1 MIRAN
6 PEDIALVG
14 VAFAFGSAL
23 CRTTI
28 LLVTRATLQDEIA
41 RIWQETKKTV
51 VLITNDPWIGT
62 SQLNDMV
69 FVSPIFHRGRLV
81 GYAANIAHSPDVGG
95 RLLSADA
102 RELFEEGLR
111 LPISK
116 LIERRSAGQL
126 KFHVASLYPLLYR
139 LEDRG
144 WIEGRWRQGTGERR
158 RRCYRLTVEG
168 RKVLAAQR
176 TRWTSFIRAL
186 SRAAG
191 LRHA

>member
-1 MIRAN
+1 MSDPISDAAARK
-6 PEDIALVG
+6 
-14 VAFAFGSAL
+14 GSAEL
-23 CRTTI
+23 LILASLEPGELHGYDICR
-28 LLVTRATLQDEIA
+28 AIA
-41 RIWQETKKTV
+41 ER
-51 VLITNDPWIGT
+51 
-62 SQLNDMV
+62 S
-69 FVSPIFHRGRLV
+69 
-81 GYAANIAHSPDVGG
+81 
-95 RLLSADA
+95 
-102 RELFEEGLR
+102 EGLLTFR
-111 LPISK
+111 
-116 LIERRSAGQL
+116 A
-126 KFHVASLYPLLYR
+126 ASLYPLLYR